1 MSEFQNKLQVWCYE
15 FNQNEPKYITTPVVI
30 ISPDIDIVENC
41 RWIVTVEVG
50 SYSCKGEIL
59 DTTFQ
64 AKESAAEE
72 CLSQMGS
79 YENQLH
85 YWCEMNRT
93 QLPIYGSICDMSRG
107 TECTTVNVW
116 SMEFVLYRPID
127 PSKPLSIDPSKPLSI
142 DPTKPLPIDPT
153 SHNHYQNPYFKSA
166 NDEVSKIA
174 LKYLVERFGFLQEE
188 PETTEDSG
196 GSCALL

>member
-127 PSKPLSIDPSKPLSI
+127 PSKPL
-142 DPTKPLPIDPT
+142 PIDR
-153 SHNHYQNPYFKSA
+153 YFKSG

-174 LKYLVERFGFLQEE
+174 LKYLFERFGFPKEE

-196 GSCALL
+196 GSCVLL